1 MSEPVLYTQLVSV
14 TKTSVVPEVSDSFI
28 SMGFNVRPYFTH
40 RGTVSLWRFHVDYTS
55 AGRLN
60 LWYLK
65 YGSVYPGVVFTEVVY
80 E

>member
-1 MSEPVLYTQLVSV
+1 MTEPELYTQLVRV
-14 TKTSVVPEVSDSFI
+14 TQVSSILPICDSFI
-28 SMGFNVRPYFTH
+28 SMGFSVRPYFTDS
-40 RGTVSLWRFHVDYTS
+40 GVVSRWRFYVDYTS
-55 AGRLN
+55 AGRVD

>member
-1 MSEPVLYTQLVSV
+1 MSEPELYTQLVRVTEASSV
-14 TKTSVVPEVSDSFI
+14 LGVCDSFI
-28 SMGFNVRPYFTH
+28 SMGFNVRPYFTD
-40 RGTVSLWRFHVDYTS
+40 RGTISLWRFHVDYTS